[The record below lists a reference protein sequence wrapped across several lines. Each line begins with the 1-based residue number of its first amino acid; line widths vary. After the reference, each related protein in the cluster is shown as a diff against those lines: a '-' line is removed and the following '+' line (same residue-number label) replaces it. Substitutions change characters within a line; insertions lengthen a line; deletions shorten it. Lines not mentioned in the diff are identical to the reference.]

1 MQGKDYIM
9 ANTIDTAFI
18 KQFES
23 EVHLAYQRMGSKL
36 MNTVRNVS
44 NVAGSVVR
52 FQKIGTGTASTKSR
66 NGMVTPME
74 LTHTTVE
81 ATLADYYA
89 AEYID
94 KLDELKTNIDERQAI
109 ATSAAAALG
118 RKTDE
123 ILVTAMDAGANS
135 TQLHDTSS
143 AVEKA
148 DLLSAFETF
157 GTANIPEDGQR
168 YIAMH
173 PKGFADLFLIEEF
186 ASSDYVGDQN
196 LPYAGGMT
204 MKNFLGFNIMSTSAI
219 TAGNG
224 MVTPMELT
232 HTTVEATLADYYAA
246 EYIDK
251 LDELKTN
258 IDERQAIATSAAA
271 ALGRKTDEILV
282 TAMDAGANST
292 QLHDTSSAVEKA
304 DLLSAFETFGTAN
317 IPEDGQR
324 YIAMHPKGFADLF
337 LIEEFASS
345 DYVGDQNLPYAGGM
359 TMKNFLGFNIM
370 STSAITAGKNL
381 AYHTSSVGLGIGAN
395 VTTELNYVP
404 EKVSHLATSMM
415 SMGASVIDDN
425 GIYELLDNN

>member
-1 MQGKDYIM
+1 M

-52 FQKIGTGTASTKSR
+52 FQKIGVGSASTKSR
-66 NGMVTPME
+66 NGMITPME
-74 LTHTTVE
+74 LAHTTVE

-109 ATSAAAALG
+109 ATSSASALG

-123 ILVTAMDAGANS
+123 LLYTAMDAGASS

-157 GTANIPEDGQR
+157 GTADIPEDGGR
-168 YIAMH
+168 FIAMN
-173 PKGFADLFLIEEF
+173 PKAFADLFLIEEF

-204 MKNFLGFNIMSTSAI
+204 MKNFLGFNIFSTNS
-219 TAGNG
+219 
-224 MVTPMELT
+224 VT
-232 HTTVEATLADYYAA
+232 
-246 EYIDK
+246 
-251 LDELKTN
+251 
-258 IDERQAIATSAAA
+258 
-271 ALGRKTDEILV
+271 G
-282 TAMDAGANST
+282 
-292 QLHDTSSAVEKA
+292 
-304 DLLSAFETFGTAN
+304 
-317 IPEDGQR
+317 
-324 YIAMHPKGFADLF
+324 
-337 LIEEFASS
+337 
-345 DYVGDQNLPYAGGM
+345 
-359 TMKNFLGFNIM
+359 
-370 STSAITAGKNL
+370 GKNMC
-381 AYHTSSVGLGIGAN
+381 YHTSAVGLGIGTS

-415 SMGASVIDDN
+415 SMGAVVIDDN
-425 GIYELLDNN
+425 GIYELLDNNG